1 MQLSN
6 AHAGPAATPLHRPTV
21 LVVEDDE
28 DARAEVAELLR
39 DAGYVVTEADDGL
52 QGLELLRSTSI
63 DIVLLDLWL
72 PGMDGWSFRAEQRA
86 EEALRDIPVVVM
98 TADNSPQAR
107 AIDADAILRK
117 PFGIEALSSTIRHV
131 LADRS
136 VQVKGATERVSEAV
150 SLLAGAVGHEVADP
164 LMALIGGLESA
175 RDGTHGPGG
184 ANANVERLLDQC
196 WRIASSLRT
205 LRDLPCPP
213 WTREDDIDLDQVV
226 RSAIARVSTD
236 GIRVVFET
244 DGAAWV
250 RGDPLVVLY
259 LCTALVHNAVEAV
272 PRSNRPE
279 RREAIDLPDV
289 LVRVHRSPS
298 EVVLDVRDFGTA
310 IPDQELH
317 RIFALD
323 NPGRE
328 RAWGAGLR
336 LWFVRQIVEML
347 GGLIEI
353 SNVEEGG
360 VLCRVRL
367 PAKIPDPTGS
377 STPE

>member
-1 MQLSN
+1 LAQ
-6 AHAGPAATPLHRPTV
+6 H
-21 LVVEDDE
+21 
-28 DARAEVAELLR
+28 
-39 DAGYVVTEADDGL
+39 
-52 QGLELLRSTSI
+52 GLELLRSTSV
-63 DIVLLDLWL
+63 DIVLLDLQL

-86 EEALRDIPVVVM
+86 EKALRDIPVVVM

-107 AIDADAILRK
+107 AIDADAILHK
-117 PFGIEALSSTIRHV
+117 PFETEALSSTIRHV
-131 LADRS
+131 LADRC

-150 SLLAGAVGHEVADP
+150 SLLVGAVGHEVANP

-175 RDGTHGPGG
+175 RDGTHGSGG
-184 ANANVERLLDQC
+184 ANANVEGLLDQC

-213 WTREDDIDLDQVV
+213 WTREDDIDIDQVV

-236 GIRVVFET
+236 GMRVVFET
-244 DGAAWV
+244 DGAALV

-272 PRSNRPE
+272 PRSNRPG
-279 RREAIDLPDV
+279 RPEAIDLPDV
-289 LVRVHRSPS
+289 LVRVHQSPS
-298 EVVLDVRDFGTA
+298 QVVLDVRDFGTA
-310 IPDQELH
+310 IPDEELR
-317 RIFALD
+317 RIFSLD

-336 LWFVRQIVEML
+336 LWFVRQIVEIL

-367 PAKIPDPTGS
+367 PARIPDSTGATATTAL
-377 STPE
+377 TPEKLVADRSSAPG